1 MTKFS
6 PKTKDELKALI
17 SDKSVYLGDIDTS
30 TITDMSYLLFSWA
43 KSFNQSLKTWQINKS
58 ADSEKMFELCAISD
72 DNKPSCYEN
81 YNKIEKSKVKQW
93 KNVMKQNIISYGK
106 H

>member
-17 SDKSVYLGDIDTS
+17 SDKSVYLGYIDTS
-30 TITDMSYLLFSWA
+30 TIADMSLSWA

-58 ADSEKMFELCAISD
+58 AVLEKMFELCAISD

-81 YNKIEKSKVKQW
+81 YNKIEKSKVRQW

>member
-30 TITDMSYLLFSWA
+30 TITERSYLLFSWA
-43 KSFNQSLKTWQINKS
+43 KSFNQSIKTWQINKS
-58 ADSEKMFELCAISD
+58 AVLEKMFELCAISD

-81 YNKIEKSKVKQW
+81 YNKIEKSKVRQW

>member
-6 PKTKDELKALI
+6 PKTKDELKALVNYL
-17 SDKSVYLGDIDTS
+17 SVNLAKVNTS
-30 TITDMSYLLFSWA
+30 LITDMSYLLFSWA

-58 ADSEKMFELCAISD
+58 AVLEKMFELCAISD

-81 YNKIEKSKVKQW
+81 YNKIEKSKVRQW

>member
-30 TITDMSYLLFSWA
+30 TITDMSLMFSWA

-58 ADSEKMFELCAISD
+58 AVLEKMFELCAISD
-72 DNKPSCYEN
+72 DNKPSCYE
-81 YNKIEKSKVKQW
+81 KL
-93 KNVMKQNIISYGK
+93 
-106 H
+106 

>member
-30 TITDMSYLLFSWA
+30 TIADMSLSWA
-43 KSFNQSLKTWQINKS
+43 KNFNQSLKTWQINKG
-58 ADSEKMFELCAISD
+58 AVLEKMFELCAISD
-72 DNKPSCYEN
+72 NNKPSCYE
-81 YNKIEKSKVKQW
+81 KV
-93 KNVMKQNIISYGK
+93 
-106 H
+106 

>member
-58 ADSEKMFELCAISD
+58 AVLEKMFELCAISD

>member
-43 KSFNQSLKTWQINKS
+43 KSFNQSIKTWQINKS
-58 ADSEKMFELCAISD
+58 AVLEKMFELCAISD